1 MVVEGFI
8 KGRPLTDEELMIQ
21 VCDKEHGVLSNATE
35 STTLSTL
42 TSVTAMARTTLTDA
56 IESTTTTLVD
66 LHGNNDIIGEQHT
79 QKPKDYTIFLAAFTS
94 YIALFNLLMIIFFNA
109 PFKRQMAN
117 KGEPNPD
124 TTPS

>member
-8 KGRPLTDEELMIQ
+8 KGRPLTDEELLIQ
-21 VCDKEHGVLSNATE
+21 VCDKEHGVMSNSTE

-56 IESTTTTLVD
+56 LETTTTTLVEA
-66 LHGNNDIIGEQHT
+66 HGNNDIIDEHHA
-79 QKPKDYTIFLAAFTS
+79 QKPKDYTIFLAAFTA

-117 KGEPNPD
+117 KEEPKPITNG
-124 TTPS
+124 S

>member
-56 IESTTTTLVD
+56 IESTTTTLVVMTNSRQT
-66 LHGNNDIIGEQHT
+66 LGMPRNAEIGCYT
-79 QKPKDYTIFLAAFTS
+79 TSCIKNTAPKT
-94 YIALFNLLMIIFFNA
+94 
-109 PFKRQMAN
+109 
-117 KGEPNPD
+117 
-124 TTPS
+124 

>member
-8 KGRPLTDEELMIQ
+8 KGRPLTEEELLIQ
-21 VCDKEHGVLSNATE
+21 VCDQEHGVLSNATE
-35 STTLSTL
+35 ATTVSTL
-42 TSVTAMARTTLTDA
+42 TSLTAMARTTLTEA
-56 IESTTTTLVD
+56 IETTTTTLVE
-66 LHGNNDIIGEQHT
+66 LHGNNDIIDEHHA

-117 KGEPNPD
+117 KGEPSPD
-124 TTPS
+124 TTLS